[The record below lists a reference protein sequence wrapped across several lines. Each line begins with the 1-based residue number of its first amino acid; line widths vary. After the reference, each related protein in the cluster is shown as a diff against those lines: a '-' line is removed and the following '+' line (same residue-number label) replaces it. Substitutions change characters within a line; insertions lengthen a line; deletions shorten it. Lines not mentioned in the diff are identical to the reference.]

1 MARFLKLAACTAG
14 GVLLL
19 LLAGAAAITLAFDP
33 NAYKSDII
41 ALVKREHGRT
51 LAIPGA
57 IKLTLWPRVGADL
70 GHITL
75 SERDSESLFAAVD
88 SARLSVALLP
98 LLQRDLVIDR
108 IDVRGIDA
116 TVVRYPDGSMNTG
129 DLTSE
134 RAAGAGARTSSA
146 RVRLAIDSIRVGNAR
161 VLFDDRKA
169 GRTFDISHLNI
180 DSGPIA
186 RGVASRMALSANV
199 RVSKPALHTA
209 LTITTKFLPDR
220 ERRHITFTDTAA
232 NLDFVF
238 KEAKARLKGTIEV
251 DLDHDE
257 FNADLEG
264 SLDDSTFDIKAGLR
278 DKTYQFTLHID
289 QLDLGRYQ
297 PDGGGAGAGVP
308 SQAEQPID
316 LTAISSLRANGAVHV
331 NQLEIGGV
339 KVSNVRAA
347 LRADGGK
354 LMVQPMAA
362 ALYGGT
368 SAGSLG
374 LDFSHSASTP
384 RITLVQ
390 HLKGVQ
396 AGPLLRALAGAS
408 PLEGSGDIALDINT
422 EGAST
427 AQMRRGLSGSASV
440 RLHDGAFNG
449 IDMAN
454 IVSGAQAPTGVAA
467 SGLITAFSSLSANFT
482 VAQGIAHNAD
492 FVAHTALL
500 AISGAGAIDLAREQL
515 DYTLACTLVATGTAL
530 PLRLGGTWDAIAWRV
545 EDREMSG
552 AAVKQKAREKLKK
565 AIRGLLKR

>member
-51 LAIPGA
+51 LAIPGT

-75 SERDSESLFAAVD
+75 SERDRATTFAAVD

-108 IDVRGIDA
+108 VDVRGIRA

-134 RAAGAGARTSSA
+134 RAAGSGTRASST
-146 RVRLAIDSIRVGNAR
+146 RVSLAIDSIRVGNAHL
-161 VLFDDRKA
+161 LFDDRKA

-220 ERRHITFTDTAA
+220 ERRQITFTDTAA
-232 NLDFVF
+232 NLDFAF

-297 PDGGGAGAGVP
+297 RDSGGASDQ
-308 SQAEQPID
+308 SQADKPID
-316 LTAISSLRANGAVHV
+316 LTPLSSLRANGGVHV
-331 NQLEIGGV
+331 NQLRIGNV
-339 KVSNVRAA
+339 QVANVRAA

-368 SAGSLG
+368 SAGSLA

-396 AGPLLRALAGAS
+396 AGPLLRDLVGVS
-408 PLEGSGDIALDINT
+408 PLEGSGDIAIDINT
-422 EGAST
+422 EGASM
-427 AQMRRGLSGSASV
+427 AQMRQGLSGSASL
-440 RLHDGAFNG
+440 RLQDGAFNG

-454 IVSGAQAPTGVAA
+454 IVSGAQAATGVAA
-467 SGLITAFSSLSANFT
+467 TGLLTSFSSLSANFT
-482 VAQGIAHNAD
+482 IADGIAHNAD

-500 AISGAGAIDLAREQL
+500 VISGAGAIDLAREQL
-515 DYTLACTLVATGTAL
+515 DYTLACTLLATGTAL
-530 PLRLGGTWDAIAWRV
+530 PLRLGGTWEAIAWRV
-545 EDREMSG
+545 EDREISG